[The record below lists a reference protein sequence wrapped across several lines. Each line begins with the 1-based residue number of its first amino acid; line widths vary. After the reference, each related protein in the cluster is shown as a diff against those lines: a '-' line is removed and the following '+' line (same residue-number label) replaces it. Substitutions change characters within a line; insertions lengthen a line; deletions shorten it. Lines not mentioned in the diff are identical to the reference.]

1 MIGIFRLAFVFLVF
15 IFSACTSDKAIP
27 KDVLSPEK
35 MKPILWDMIRM
46 DELASGFIAKDS
58 AKKLNEESVKLYEQV
73 FALHK
78 ISKDQFFRSFR
89 FYQSH
94 PEMARPLF
102 DSLSSWAN
110 ARRAE
115 VYKPGAPLPTERSPA
130 DTFMRRLHSKDTSK
144 RQSEESVAPAQ

>member
-1 MIGIFRLAFVFLVF
+1 MRGIFRLALVLLVF
-15 IFSACTSDKAIP
+15 SLPACTSDKDIP

-46 DELASGFIAKDS
+46 DELVSGFIAKDS
-58 AKKLNEESVKLYEQV
+58 SKKLNEESVKLYEQV

-94 PEMARPLF
+94 PEIARPLF

-110 ARRAE
+110 AKRAE

-130 DTFMRRLHSKDTSK
+130 DTIMRRFHSKDSILPQK
-144 RQSEESVAPAQ
+144 QQSIAPAQ